1 MNKSERLM
9 SERMNFVSRRGRTAE
24 YQKNEWLRNLRA
36 ERRKYDGPLFT
47 VFCHHL
53 GWMNVSGT
61 LNAAKIVAKSI
72 EREVSD
78 VRIWIVDARTRI
90 QVWENY
96 STN

>member
-36 ERRKYDGPLFT
+36 ERLTNDLPKWTIFYRF
-47 VFCHHL
+47 
-53 GWMNVSGT
+53 GWLDIEGSLNFAKFWAHKVS
-61 LNAAKIVAKSI
+61 AEAP
-72 EREVSD
+72 EFQ
-78 VRIWIVDARTRI
+78 VRLVDAQTRI

-96 STN
+96 S

>member
-1 MNKSERLM
+1 MNGQKIWRTS
-9 SERMNFVSRRGRTAE
+9 RGRGSVET
-24 YQKNEWLRNLRA
+24 QRIEWLRNLRA

-72 EREVSD
+72 EREVPD

>member
-36 ERRKYDGPLFT
+36 ERLTNDLPKWTIFYRF
-47 VFCHHL
+47 
-53 GWMNVSGT
+53 GWLDIEGSLNFAKFWAHKVS
-61 LNAAKIVAKSI
+61 AEAP
-72 EREVSD
+72 EFQ
-78 VRIWIVDARTRI
+78 VRLVDAQTRI